1 MKTLACHVAV
11 ALALSLG
18 VVAVGTS
25 GPQSRPGQQTQQP
38 QQQAPARD
46 SSGQLRGAT
55 GTASLSGQVL
65 ALDTGRALARARVA
79 ISAPELPDGRA
90 ITTDSDG
97 HFVVPNLPAG
107 RYTLTA
113 SKSGFIGL
121 AYGARR
127 PGRAGQPYQ
136 LRDGEQARGINIFLP
151 RGSVVTGHVFDEDGE
166 PLVGAQVRVMRFAYA
181 QGERRLTPAG
191 SGTTDDRGE
200 FRIYGLQPG
209 TYYVAAMV
217 NQPMAF
223 SGSVTVVNGRAVMDA
238 LNIGESGAQQVSTG
252 FAPTYYPGVTAMQD
266 ALPVTVGLQ
275 AEAGNVDFVLQLVPT
290 ARVSGIVT
298 GPDGAPAAGGS
309 VTMSPE
315 DDAAMGRLFSNY
327 SSGVRPDGSF
337 VIMNVPPGR
346 YVAFARGMGRR
357 GGDALFAVQPVAVA
371 GSDVSSVNLMLTT
384 GLTVSGTVTAEAG
397 ASTPSALT
405 RVRVSLV
412 SLSSLPIPTPAPSG
426 VLLDGSF
433 SITPV
438 VPGSY
443 LVRTSGLPQGFSLKG
458 AYYGGR
464 DVADLPLEVR
474 PGQNAEGLS
483 LVISDLVTDLSG
495 TVSDSRDQP
504 ALDYTVVAFSS
515 DASNWRPQSR
525 YIQVGR
531 PDANGQFRIRGLP
544 PGEYL
549 VVAVDDVESGEW
561 FDPAFLTAQR
571 RNAVSIDLGDG
582 DAKTLQLRL
591 AAVY

>member
-11 ALALSLG
+11 ALALG
-18 VVAVGTS
+18 VAAVGTS
-25 GPQSRPGQQTQQP
+25 GPQGRPGQQS
-38 QQQAPARD
+38 QQQAPTRD
-46 SSGQLRGAT
+46 SSGQIRGVT
-55 GTASLSGQVL
+55 GTASLSGQVV
-65 ALDTGRALARARVA
+65 ALDTGRALRRARVM

-90 ITTDSDG
+90 VMTDADG
-97 HFVVPNLPAG
+97 RFSVPNLPSG

-113 SKSGFIGL
+113 SRSGFVSL

-127 PGRAGQPYQ
+127 PGRAGQPYR
-136 LRDGEQARGINIFLP
+136 LRDGEQARGITIFLP

-166 PLVGAQVRVMRFAYA
+166 PLLGAAVRAMRFAYA

-200 FRIYGLQPG
+200 YRIYGLQPG
-209 TYYVAAMV
+209 TYYVAAML
-217 NQPMAF
+217 NQPTA
-223 SGSVTVVNGRAVMDA
+223 VTAMVVEGRIVTDG
-238 LNIGESGAQQVSTG
+238 LNFAGMPGEGGTQPITTG
-252 FAPTYYPGVTAMQD
+252 FAPTYYPGVTAMAD
-266 ALPVTVGLQ
+266 ALPVTLGLQ
-275 AEAGNVDFVLQLVPT
+275 TEAGNIDFVLQLVPT
-290 ARVSGIVT
+290 ARVSGMVT

-315 DDAAMGRLFSNY
+315 DGSITSGMFTRY
-327 SSGVRPDGSF
+327 SSGVRQDGSF
-337 VIMNVPPGR
+337 SIMNVPPGR
-346 YVAFARGMGRR
+346 YVAFARGMERR
-357 GGDALFAVQPVAVA
+357 GGGDSLFAVQPVAVA
-371 GSDVSSVNLMLTT
+371 GSDVTSVNLALTT

-397 ASTPSALT
+397 ASTPSALN

-433 SITPV
+433 AITPV

-443 LVRTSGLPQGFSLKG
+443 LVRASGLPQGFSLKG

-464 DVADLPLEVR
+464 DVSDLPLEVR
-474 PGQNAEGLS
+474 SGQNPEGLS

-495 TVSDSRDQP
+495 GVSDSSDQP

-544 PGEYL
+544 PGDYL
-549 VVAVDDVESGEW
+549 VVAIDDVESGEW
-561 FDPAFLTAQR
+561 FDPAFLSAQR
-571 RNAVSIDLGDG
+571 RSAVSVDLGEG
-582 DAKTLQLRL
+582 ETKTVQLRL
-591 AAVY
+591 AAIY

>member
-1 MKTLACHVAV
+1 MRTLACHVAV
-11 ALALSLG
+11 ALTLG
-18 VVAVGTS
+18 VVAVSTS
-25 GPQSRPGQQTQQP
+25 GPQSRPGQQTQP
-38 QQQAPARD
+38 QAPARD
-46 SSGQLRGAT
+46 SSRQTRGVT
-55 GTASLSGQVL
+55 GTASLSGQVV
-65 ALDTGRALARARVA
+65 ALDTGRALRRARVT

-90 ITTDSDG
+90 VMTDADG
-97 HFVVPNLPAG
+97 RFTIPSLPAG

-113 SKSGFIGL
+113 SRSGFVSL
-121 AYGARR
+121 AYGAHR
-127 PGRAGQPYQ
+127 PGRTGQPYQ
-136 LRDGEQARGINIFLP
+136 LRDGEQARGITIFLP
-151 RGSVVTGHVFDEDGE
+151 RGSVVTGHIFDEDGE
-166 PLVGAQVRVMRFAYA
+166 PLLGAAVRAMRFAYA

-200 FRIYGLQPG
+200 YRIYGLQPG
-209 TYYVAAMV
+209 TYYVAAML
-217 NQPMAF
+217 NQPTA
-223 SGSVTVVNGRAVMDA
+223 VTAMVVEGRVVTDGLSFAGMP
-238 LNIGESGAQQVSTG
+238 GEGGGQQITTG
-252 FAPTYYPGVTAMQD
+252 FAPTYYPGVTAMAD
-266 ALPVTVGLQ
+266 ALPVTLGLQ
-275 AEAGNVDFVLQLVPT
+275 TEAGSIDFVLQLVPT

-315 DDAAMGRLFSNY
+315 DGSITAGMFTRY
-327 SSGVRPDGSF
+327 SSGVRQDGSF
-337 VIMNVPPGR
+337 TIMNVPPGR
-346 YVAFARGMGRR
+346 YVAFARGMERR
-357 GGDALFAVQPVAVA
+357 GGTALFAVQPVAVA
-371 GSDVSSVNLMLTT
+371 GSDVSSVNLALTT

-397 ASTPSALT
+397 ASTPGALS

-412 SLSSLPIPTPAPSG
+412 ALSSLPIPTPAPSG

-433 SITPV
+433 AITPV

-443 LVRTSGLPQGFSLKG
+443 LVRASGLPQGFSLKG

-464 DVADLPLEVR
+464 DVSDLPLEVR
-474 PGQNAEGLS
+474 SGQNPDGLS

-495 TVSDSRDQP
+495 AVSDSSDQP

-544 PGEYL
+544 PGDYL

-561 FDPAFLTAQR
+561 FDPAFLAAQR
-571 RNAVSIDLGDG
+571 RNAVSVDLGEG
-582 DAKTLQLRL
+582 ETKAVQLRL
-591 AAVY
+591 TTTY